1 MVEIIARKYT
11 KAIIESVTLLE
22 LREFLIELRRIEGA
36 FYSEKFLEIIRSPY
50 ISRVFK
56 EEFIIE
62 LLNTKSDRLI
72 NFIKLLVVNHRL
84 TMLPSICSA
93 IQTYVN
99 EQDKKYLGLLFLNKR
114 IESKTLEEIAQNLSR
129 RLGVG
134 LILQQVVINF
144 EGIRLVINDLNLE
157 ISFSRDNFL
166 NSLRH
171 HILKA
176 I

>member
-1 MVEIIARKYT
+1 MVKIIAKKYA

-22 LREFLIELRRIEGA
+22 LRGFLIELHRIEEA
-36 FYSEKFLEIIRSPY
+36 FYSEKFLEIIHSPY
-50 ISRVFK
+50 ISKVFK

-72 NFIKLLVVNHRL
+72 NLIKLLVANHRL
-84 TMLPSICSA
+84 IIVPSICSA

-99 EQDKKYLGLLFLNKR
+99 EQDKKYIGLLFLNKR
-114 IESKTLEEIAQNLSR
+114 VESKTLEEIAQNLSR

-134 LILQQVVINF
+134 LSLQQVVINF
-144 EGIRLVINDLNLE
+144 EGIRLVISDLNLE
-157 ISFSRDNFL
+157 ISFSRHNFL